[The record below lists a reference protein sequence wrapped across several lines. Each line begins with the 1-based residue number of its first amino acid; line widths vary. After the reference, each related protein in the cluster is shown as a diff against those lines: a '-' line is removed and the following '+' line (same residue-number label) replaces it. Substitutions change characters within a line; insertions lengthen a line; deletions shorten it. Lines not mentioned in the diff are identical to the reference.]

1 MTPLLQRTKKQASC
15 MLDLLTASWVTVSR
29 HHAGAEERPIAIL
42 WADADGQWRP
52 VVEKMRLRKAPII
65 TLGAYAPDK
74 LTGPAIWI
82 KCVIDGTVDVGIP
95 KDEIPVIYLPH
106 VNRQML
112 RTATEC
118 PFHLEP
124 LIELQYRGV
133 VWTQRNG
140 KDWSVEA
147 FLVSDEGLDLDVAKD
162 EATRRSIYAS
172 LTVLAETPLSRLEG
186 RRLEAEDFDR
196 LMIGDQDRD
205 MLEWMSDPDNVRA
218 QWGDGRWHA
227 FRSRCKDDFKFDPEA
242 DGVIVAAERLGLRKQ
257 DVWKQLW
264 ARYSEA
270 PAHYPGIEDLLLK
283 AKPVGELIF
292 DLEPWPD
299 ENDKAEDKLRNA
311 LQQLAGVSFEDAKQ
325 RIQELEREHGQRR
338 EWLWAKLGRSSLA
351 SALQYLTTLALKTA
365 PIRGASFDELV
376 KNYSSTGCA
385 ADTALLNALVE
396 GRSSQDKTAIYAA
409 ARALYFP
416 WLLDTTENFQK
427 FTATTPLP
435 TIRRHKDYQVPAGE
449 CLIFVD
455 GLRFDLGQRL
465 QSLLDERGLKVSL
478 EHGWSGVPTV
488 TSSAKPASSPITSK
502 VGVSRDLSETFAPFL
517 PGVVQELNTV
527 RFRKLLEEAGFQ
539 IIGEDE
545 VGDPSGKGWTEF
557 GVIDKRGHDLGQDL
571 AKQLIEQIEGA
582 VERVMFL
589 FESGWKSVRI
599 ITDHGWLL
607 MPGGLPKT
615 ELPGY
620 LVESR
625 WSRCAVI
632 KGQSKVFVPT
642 APWFWNPDIDI
653 AVSPGISTFKAN
665 EEYSHGGI
673 SIQECLIPVL
683 IVHPS
688 KEMKRVTAT
697 CKSVQWVGLRCR
709 IKVAL
714 SDAFEVKVDIR
725 SKANDPATSVVES
738 IKGLD
743 ENGQASLVVPDED
756 KIGTAVSVVVLDNA
770 GNVLSREMTTIGGDQ
785 I

>member
-1 MTPLLQRTKKQASC
+1 MTSSINRKKKQASC
-15 MLDLLTASWVTVSR
+15 LLDMLTASWVAVSR
-29 HHAGAEERPIAIL
+29 HHAGAEEKPVAIL
-42 WADADGQWRP
+42 WADADEQWRP
-52 VVEKMRLRKAPII
+52 VVEKMRSRKAPLI
-65 TLGAYAPDK
+65 TLGAYDPDK
-74 LTGPAIWI
+74 WIGPAIWI
-82 KCVIDGTVDVGIP
+82 KCVVDKTIDIGLP
-95 KDEIPVIYLPH
+95 KDEIPIIYLPR

-118 PFHLEP
+118 PFNLEP

-140 KDWSVEA
+140 KDWTLEA

-162 EATRRSIYAS
+162 EATRRSTYAS
-172 LTVLAETPLSRLEG
+172 LSVLAETPLSRLEG

-205 MLEWMSDPDNVRA
+205 MLEWMSDPDHVRP

-242 DGVIVAAERLGLRKQ
+242 DGVIVAAERMALRKQ

-264 ARYSEA
+264 ARFSEA
-270 PAHYPGIEDLLLK
+270 PTHYPGIEDLLIK
-283 AKPVGELIF
+283 AKPIGELLF

-299 ENDKAEDKLRNA
+299 ENEKAENKLRIA
-311 LQQLAGVSFEDAKQ
+311 LQQLTGVTFDDARQ
-325 RIQELEREHGQRR
+325 RIQELENEHGRRR
-338 EWLWAKLGRSSLA
+338 EWVWAKLSRSPLA
-351 SALQYLTTLALKTA
+351 KALQDLSMLALKA
-365 PIRGASFDELV
+365 MPIRGASLDELA
-376 KNYSSTGCA
+376 KNYSSTGCET
-385 ADTALLNALVE
+385 DTALLNALTE

-409 ARALYFP
+409 ARALYYP

-427 FTATTPLP
+427 FTVTAPLP
-435 TIRRHKDYQVPAGE
+435 TIKQHKDYQVAVGE
-449 CLIFVD
+449 CVMFVD

-465 QSLLDERGLKVSL
+465 QALLDERGLKVSL
-478 EHGWSGVPTV
+478 GHSWAGVPTV

-502 VGVSRDLSETFAPFL
+502 IGLSPALSETFSPLLSGA
-517 PGVVQELNTV
+517 GQELTTV
-527 RFRKLLEEAGFQ
+527 RFRKLLEEAGIQ

-545 VGDPSGKGWTEF
+545 AGDPTGKGWTEF

-589 FESGWKSVRI
+589 FESGWKSLRI

-632 KGQSKVFVPT
+632 KGQSKVSVPT

-653 AVSPGISTFKAN
+653 AVSPGISAFKVN
-665 EEYSHGGI
+665 EEYAHGGI
-673 SIQECLIPVL
+673 SIQECLTPIL
-683 IVHPS
+683 LVHPS
-688 KEMKRVTAT
+688 KDMKRATAT
-697 CKSVQWVGLRCR
+697 LKSVQWIGLRCR
-709 IKVAL
+709 IKVVL
-714 SDAFEVKVDIR
+714 SDTFEVKVDIR
-725 SKANDPATSVVES
+725 SKANAPETSVVES

-743 ENGQASLVVPDED
+743 ENGQVSLMVPDED

-785 I
+785 T